1 MTGPTTD
8 KGAKMDQDERTSE
21 SGEPTE
27 ISDGESL
34 EAQLESVKEELSR
47 QTALAQD
54 YLDTARRV
62 KAEFENY
69 KKRVA
74 KEKEQI
80 ISCANE
86 RLLCDLL
93 IIYDDLQRALEAE
106 CGADELRE
114 GVSKIHANMTALL
127 QENGVREIPVDGK
140 FDPSCQEA
148 LATGEGDDGRI
159 LEVYQKGYFLGNKV
173 LRTSKVKVA
182 RSE

>member
-1 MTGPTTD
+1 MEQEE
-8 KGAKMDQDERTSE
+8 KSSI
-21 SGEPTE
+21 SGEATE
-27 ISDGESL
+27 LSDDGSL
-34 EAQLESVKEELSR
+34 KAQLESVNEELSR
-47 QTALAQD
+47 QAALAKD

-62 KAEFENY
+62 QAEFENY
-69 KKRVA
+69 KKRAA
-74 KEKEQI
+74 KEREQI

-86 RLLCDLL
+86 RLLCDLI

-106 CGADELRE
+106 CEADELRD
-114 GVSKIHANMTALL
+114 GVSRIHTNMAALL
-127 QENGVREIPVDGK
+127 EENGVREIPVDGK

-148 LATGEGDDGRI
+148 LATGEGEDGRI